1 MVWRMNIFLSIIT
14 TVGFS
19 AMVGGFIY
27 VGRKLQIL
35 DDLVDTT
42 EKIKHNVKIIADFLT
57 SKEPE
62 FDVSKLKHYSPLR
75 LTEQGAAFIKILGF
89 DHIFNDNKKDFFA
102 FIDEEEPKM
111 KYDVELSSIKSIYFL
126 MDKPFMNFLKQYM
139 YDHPDERIDRL
150 APTLGVYIRDYYL
163 AEHPEI
169 N

>member
-1 MVWRMNIFLSIIT
+1 MVWRMDIFLSIIT

-19 AMVGGFIY
+19 AMAGGFIY

-57 SKEPE
+57 AKEPE
-62 FDVSKLKHYSPLR
+62 FDVSKLKHYSPFQ
-75 LTEQGAAFIKILGF
+75 LTDHGMAFIKTLGF
-89 DHIFNDNKKDFFA
+89 DRIFRDNKNDFFE

-126 MDKPFMNFLKQYM
+126 MDKLFMNFLKQYM

-150 APTLGVYIRDYYL
+150 APTLGVYIRDAYL